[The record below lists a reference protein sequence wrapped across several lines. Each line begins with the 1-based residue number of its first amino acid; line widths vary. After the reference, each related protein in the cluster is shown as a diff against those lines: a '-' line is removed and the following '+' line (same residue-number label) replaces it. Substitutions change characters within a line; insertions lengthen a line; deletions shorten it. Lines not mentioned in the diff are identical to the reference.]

1 MKFDLKQEYQNY
13 LKLIGLAEWNMHP
26 VQIQE
31 TKRAFY
37 GGCGQM
43 IMLVSQTADLSEDEA
58 MKVLTD
64 LERQIAVFWAEQ
76 SINHSRSN

>member
-1 MKFDLKQEYQNY
+1 MDFNLNQEYQNY
-13 LKLIGLAEWNMHP
+13 LQQVGLNEQSMHP

-43 IMLVSQTADLSEDEA
+43 FLLVSKTAELSEDDAIKALSE
-58 MKVLTD
+58 
-64 LERQIAVFWAEQ
+64 LERQISVFWAEQ
-76 SINHSRSN
+76 SINHLRSN